1 MAKYFG
7 TDGIRGHFGTKPLTV
22 DFVLRVGNAVGKSLL
37 KKGDTVIIG
46 RDTRVSGDVIESAV
60 AAGLQAVGI
69 NVQFAGIVPTPAVAF
84 LVTKYKAQLG
94 IVVSASHNPYQ
105 DNGLKFFNA
114 QGGKLNDAEQ
124 IAIEDHIDSELVTL
138 QGDELGTAFRML
150 TPQND
155 YVNFVL
161 ASVQRL
167 NLDDIKVV
175 VDAGHGAMYKV
186 APRTIEDLGADVSTI
201 GIAPDGKNINQK
213 CGSTDTKN
221 LELTVKKL
229 KAEIGLSFDGDGDR
243 LVVVDHLGESVD
255 GDELLFI
262 LARHAHQ
269 QTPLTGPVVGT
280 SMTNMGLEVAFKDLG
295 IDFVRASV
303 GDKHVL
309 QKLAETGGKFGGETS
324 GHLICLDH
332 ATTGDGLTAAVQIL
346 KILRESKLSLN
357 ELKKGFVKYPQVIVN
372 VKVDEK
378 KLAISHPK
386 TQAVLAECQQ
396 QLGNVG
402 RIVLRP
408 SGTEPVIRVMVE
420 AESAGLTVKLANEI
434 ADTIT
439 LLGL

>member
-22 DFVLRVGNAVGKSLL
+22 DFVLRVGNAVGKSLI

-46 RDTRVSGDVIESAV
+46 RDTRVSGDVIEAAV
-60 AAGLQAVGI
+60 AAGLQAAGI
-69 NVQFAGIVPTPAVAF
+69 NVQLAGVVPTPAVAY

-114 QGGKLNDAEQ
+114 QGGKLTDTEQ
-124 IAIEDHIDSELVTL
+124 NAIEGQIDTDILTL
-138 QGDELGTAFRML
+138 QGEDLGTSFAML

-155 YVNFVL
+155 YVDFVL
-161 ASVQRL
+161 GSVPRL
-167 NLDDIKVV
+167 NLDDLKVV

-186 APRTIEDLGADVSTI
+186 APRAIEELGADVDCI
-201 GIAPDGKNINQK
+201 GIAPNGKNINQQ
-213 CGSTDTKN
+213 CGSTDTAN
-221 LELTVKKL
+221 LELTVKKS

-269 QTPLTGPVVGT
+269 QKPLAGPVVGT
-280 SMTNMGLEVAFKDLG
+280 SMTNMGLEAAFKELG
-295 IDFVRASV
+295 IDFVRARV

-346 KILRESKLSLN
+346 KILSESKASLN

-372 VKVDEK
+372 VKVEEK
-378 KLAISHPK
+378 TLAISHPN
-386 TQAVLAECQQ
+386 TQAVLKESQEK
-396 QLGNVG
+396 LGEFG

-420 AESAGLTVKLANEI
+420 AENAGLTVMLANEI

-439 LLGL
+439 LLAL

>member
-161 ASVQRL
+161 ASVPRL

-357 ELKKGFVKYPQVIVN
+357 ELKKGFVKFPQVIVN

>member
-7 TDGIRGHFGTKPLTV
+7 TDGIRGHFGSKPLNV
-22 DFVLRVGNAVGKSLL
+22 DFVLRVGNAVGKSLI

-46 RDTRVSGDVIESAV
+46 RDTRVSGAVIEAAV
-60 AAGLQAVGI
+60 AAGLQAAGI
-69 NVQFAGIVPTPAVAF
+69 NVELAGVVPTPAVAY

-94 IVVSASHNPYQ
+94 IVVSASHNPFQ

-114 QGGKLNDAEQ
+114 QGGKLTDHEQ
-124 IAIEDHIDSELVTL
+124 AAIENQIDTDIVTL
-138 QGDELGTAFRML
+138 QGDELGTSFVML

-155 YVNFVL
+155 YVDFVL
-161 ASVQRL
+161 NSVPRL
-167 NLDDIKVV
+167 TLDDMKVV
-175 VDAGHGAMYKV
+175 VDAGHGAMYRV
-186 APRTIEDLGADVSTI
+186 APRAVEELGADVNTI
-201 GIAPDGKNINQK
+201 GIAPNGTNINHK
-213 CGSTDTKN
+213 CGSTDTKE
-221 LELTVKKL
+221 LEVAVKKH
-229 KAEIGLSFDGDGDR
+229 KADIGLSFDGDGDR

-269 QTPLTGPVVGT
+269 QSPLAGPVVGT
-280 SMTNMGLEVAFKDLG
+280 SMTNMGLEVAFKELG
-295 IDFVRASV
+295 IDFVRARV

-332 ATTGDGLTAAVQIL
+332 ATTGDGLTAAVQVL
-346 KILRESKLSLN
+346 KIVGESKTSLN
-357 ELKKGFVKYPQVIVN
+357 ELKKGFTKYPQVIVN

-378 KLAISHPK
+378 QLAISHPK
-386 TQAVLAECQQ
+386 TKAVLKECQE
-396 QLGNVG
+396 QLGDFG

-420 AESAGLTVKLANEI
+420 AENAGLTVKLANEI

-439 LLGL
+439 LLAL